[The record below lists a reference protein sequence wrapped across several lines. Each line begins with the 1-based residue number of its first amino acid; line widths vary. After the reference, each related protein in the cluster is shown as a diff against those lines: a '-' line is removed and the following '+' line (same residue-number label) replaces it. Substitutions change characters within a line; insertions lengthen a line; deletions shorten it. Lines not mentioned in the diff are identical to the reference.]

1 MHSHDIY
8 FDNFFTSHQLLK
20 DLAEKSVRATGTI
33 QENWTGGAAKLMT
46 STKKMKKTERGTF
59 EYRCDG
65 DVFVCK
71 WNDNSIVH
79 VARNRQT
86 HQPVRDAKRRSK
98 GAQTITVKQPH
109 LIHMYNAGMGGV
121 DLMNRLLSSY
131 RPSIRG
137 KKWYWPLFSNF
148 INLTVVA
155 AWRLFCKVND
165 EEISHLNF
173 RRQITLCL
181 LKQETTVR
189 LRTTGGNLPML
200 PPEVRLDG
208 SGHFKERFDQGRCAV
223 CKKNAQYHCSKCKVR
238 LHYDKGSD
246 CSTIYHTHPL
256 KK

>member
-1 MHSHDIY
+1 
-8 FDNFFTSHQLLK
+8 
-20 DLAEKSVRATGTI
+20 
-33 QENWTGGAAKLMT
+33 
-46 STKKMKKTERGTF
+46 
-59 EYRCDG
+59 
-65 DVFVCK
+65 
-71 WNDNSIVH
+71 
-79 VARNRQT
+79 
-86 HQPVRDAKRRSK
+86 
-98 GAQTITVKQPH
+98 
-109 LIHMYNAGMGGV
+109 MYNAGMGGV

-200 PPEVRLDG
+200 PPEVRLDER
-208 SGHFKERFDQGRCAV
+208 GHFKEQFDQGRCAV
-223 CKKNAQYHCSKCKVR
+223 CKKNARYRCSKCKAR
-238 LHYDKGSD
+238 LHYDKCSD

>member
-8 FDNFFTSHQLLK
+8 FDNIFTSHQLLK
-20 DLAEKSVRATGTI
+20 DLAEKSVCTTGTI
-33 QENWTGGAAKLMT
+33 RENRTGGAAKLMT

-59 EYRCDG
+59 EYRCDE

-79 VARNRQT
+79 VASNHQT
-86 HQPVRDAKRRSK
+86 HQPVRDAKRPSK
-98 GAQTITVKQPH
+98 GAQTIMVKQPH

-155 AWRLFCKVND
+155 AWRLFSKVND

-181 LKQETTVR
+181 LKQETTAR

-208 SGHFKERFDQGRCAV
+208 SGHFKE
-223 CKKNAQYHCSKCKVR
+223 
-238 LHYDKGSD
+238 
-246 CSTIYHTHPL
+246 
-256 KK
+256 